1 MRRLLTLMT
10 VAMLSFGVVTAQN
23 RAITGKVTDSKG
35 APVPGATVKVKN
47 GATVAADNNG
57 DFQIK
62 AQTGDVLT
70 ISSIDFGT
78 ATVKVGTGSTLAV
91 SMIAKDNKLSEV
103 VVTTFGVQRQSKD
116 LGYSATSV
124 AAKDL
129 IVAKPIS
136 VANGL
141 TGKVA
146 GLQINTTNNGLFAPT
161 RITLRGNRSLSGNNQ
176 PLIVVDGAIFY
187 NDINT
192 LNPDD
197 IQTVNV
203 LKGSSASGVYGSD
216 ASNGV
221 LVITTKRG
229 TRGKS
234 SVTISSTVQA
244 EKLSY
249 MMNLQNEFG
258 ANGGEKYVNDFKDL
272 STMIPYENQNFG
284 PRFNGA
290 MVPLGRPVDDGSVNG
305 TVLMV
310 PYSPVPDQKQNFFQT
325 GMTLQNSVT
334 FQSGDENG
342 RFYLSAQDLSST
354 AIMPG
359 DKGHRDVF
367 RLGGARNYGIF
378 SVDYSVSYAYKNLS
392 TTNTGEVYQNVMNT
406 PANVPL
412 TGLSDWQNN
421 KFADLNGFYNDYFDN
436 PYWSI
441 ANTRNTTIDNNLTG
455 NIQATLKATNWLTFS
470 YRAAMTNL
478 SSKYTYTLSPQ
489 NYSLY
494 ARTDTRI
501 IYSKPDGSGVDT
513 VNESPKSDA
522 VSAGATGNPAQY
534 TNSNY
539 TNMLFTSDFL
549 ASINKQLSSDFSL
562 KATLGAAYI
571 DNQINGI
578 YLGASALI
586 VPVYNINNISG
597 TPNLGGTNSNYFRE
611 ANKFGYFGEAAL
623 SYKSWATVH
632 GSYRS
637 DQDSRLSEA
646 NRNIPYWDIDG
657 AFVISELIPSMASGR
672 SKVLNFLK
680 IRGAHS
686 ITGNI
691 SALGGG
697 SPYIADGAY
706 IINPT
711 YNVGA
716 GFPFGSL
723 GGYNQS
729 TLVPN
734 PNLKPETV
742 TENEVGLEMGMFN
755 NRISLGISAY
765 QSDLTDGIVQANTA
779 TSAGALAALL
789 NASNVQN
796 KGYEIELKTTV
807 VRDRDLT
814 WNLNANY
821 TYNQNEVKSINGG
834 VTQLALGGANGNA
847 FAILGKPFPAIQ
859 TRDWVRD
866 DQGRVIVDAVT
877 GNPSRTSGLT
887 YFGQAVPK
895 YILGINTNLTW
906 KFVTFSATVDYRGGA
921 KIFNAIGQYTD
932 FTGISAGSAE
942 TNRQPFVF
950 PNSVTVDANK
960 NSVPNTNITTT
971 DGNFDFWPGLYRNT
985 GGNYITSADA
995 WKLREVAIAFNLPT
1009 RLLNASKVIK
1019 GGSFI
1024 ISGRNL
1030 VMLRPKSNLW
1040 TDPEFSEDTSNA
1052 VGRTGTGQA
1061 PPTRI
1066 FSATLSLTF

>member
-1 MRRLLTLMT
+1 MRRLLTMMT
-10 VAMLSFGVVTAQN
+10 VAMLSFGVVTAQT
-23 RAITGKVTDSKG
+23 RTISGKVTDSKG
-35 APVPGATVKVKN
+35 VPVPGATVKVKN

-70 ISSIDFGT
+70 ISSIDFG
-78 ATVKVGTGSTLAV
+78 ASTVKVGTGSTIAV
-91 SMIAKDNKLSEV
+91 SMISKENKLSEV

-176 PLIVVDGAIFY
+176 PLLVVDGAIFY

-192 LNPDD
+192 INPDD
-197 IQTVNV
+197 IQSVNV
-203 LKGSSASGVYGSD
+203 LKGSSASAVYGSD

-234 SVTISSTVQA
+234 SVTVSSTVQA
-244 EKLSY
+244 ERLSY
-249 MMNLQNEFG
+249 MMNLQTQFG
-258 ANGGEKYVNDFKDL
+258 SNGGERFVNDFNDL
-272 STMIPYENQNFG
+272 SSYIPYENQNFG
-284 PRFNGA
+284 PRFNGKEVA
-290 MVPLGRPVDDGSVNG
+290 IGRPVEDN
-305 TVLMV
+305 TVLRV
-310 PYSPVPDQKQNFFQT
+310 PYAAIKNQKENFFQT
-325 GMTLQNSVT
+325 GMTYQNSVT

-342 RFYLSAQDLSST
+342 RFYLSAQDLKTT

-359 DKGHRDVF
+359 DEGHRDVF
-367 RLGGARNYGIF
+367 RIGGARNYGIF
-378 SVDYSVSYAYKNLS
+378 SADYSVSYAYKKLS
-392 TTNTGEVYQNVMNT
+392 TTNTAEVYQNVMNT
-406 PANVPL
+406 PAHVPL
-412 TGLSDWQNN
+412 TSLSDWQNN
-421 KFADLNGFYNDYFDN
+421 KFADLNGFYNDFFDN

-441 ANTRNTTIDNNLTG
+441 ANRRNNTIDNNLTG
-455 NIQATLKATNWLTFS
+455 NLQLSLQATKWLSFS
-470 YRAAMTNL
+470 YRAALTNL
-478 SSKYTYTLSPQ
+478 SSKYTYTQQPR
-489 NYSLY
+489 NYSVY

-501 IYSKPDGSGVDT
+501 PYSNPDGTLTDT
-513 VNESPKSDA
+513 VNESPKSNA
-522 VSAGATGNPAQY
+522 FQAGAAGVSASY
-534 TNSNY
+534 TNNNSS
-539 TNMLFTSDFL
+539 NMLITSDFL
-549 ASINKQLSSDFSL
+549 ASINKQISNDFSL

-571 DNQINGI
+571 DNQITGI
-578 YLGASALI
+578 YVNAPALI
-586 VPVYNINNISG
+586 LPVFNINNISG
-597 TPNLGGTNSNYFRE
+597 TTDLGGTNNNYFRE
-611 ANKFGYFGEAAL
+611 ANKLGYFGEAAL
-623 SYKSWATVH
+623 TYKSWATVH
-632 GSYRS
+632 GSYRT
-637 DQDSRLSEA
+637 DIDSRLSEA
-646 NRNIPYWDIDG
+646 NKNIPYYDVDA
-657 AFVISELIPSMASGR
+657 AFVISELIPSIASGR

-706 IINPT
+706 VINKT
-711 YNVGA
+711 FTVGS

-742 TENEVGLEMGMFN
+742 TENEVGLEMGLFN

-779 TSAGALAALL
+779 TSAGAFSALL

-796 KGYEIELKTTV
+796 KGYEIELKSTV
-807 VRDRDLT
+807 VKNRDIT

-821 TYNQNEVKSINGG
+821 TYNQNEVKSISGG
-834 VTQLALGGANGNA
+834 VQQLALGGANGNA
-847 FAILGKPFPAIQ
+847 YALVGKPFPAIQ

-866 DQGRVIVDAVT
+866 AQGRVIVDAVT
-877 GNPSRTSGLT
+877 GNPTRGSALT

-906 KFVTFSATVDYRGGA
+906 KFITFNATIDYRGGA
-921 KIFNAIGQYTD
+921 KIFNAIGEYTD
-932 FTGISAGSAE
+932 FTGISAGSAL

-950 PNSVTVDANK
+950 PNSVTLDAGK
-960 NSVPNTNITTT
+960 NSVPNTSTITD
-971 DGNFDFWPGLYRNT
+971 DGNFNFWPGLYSNT

-995 WKLREVAIAFNLPT
+995 WKLREVAIAFALPA
-1009 RLLNASKVIK
+1009 RLLTASKVIK
-1019 GGSFI
+1019 AASFI
-1024 ISGRNL
+1024 IAGRNL

-1052 VGRTGTGQA
+1052 VGRTGTNQA

>member
-1 MRRLLTLMT
+1 MMT
-10 VAMLSFGVVTAQN
+10 VAMLSFGVVAAQT
-23 RAITGKVTDSKG
+23 RVISGKVTDSKG

-47 GATVAADNNG
+47 GASVAADNNG

-62 AQTGDVLT
+62 AQTGDILT
-70 ISSIDFGT
+70 ISSIDFGAST
-78 ATVKVGTGSTLAV
+78 IKVGAGSTIAV
-91 SMIAKDNKLSEV
+91 SMISKENKLSEV

-116 LGYSATSV
+116 LGYSATTV

-176 PLIVVDGAIFY
+176 PLLVVDGAIFY

-192 LNPDD
+192 LNPED
-197 IQTVNV
+197 IQSVNV
-203 LKGSSASGVYGSD
+203 LKGSSASAVYGSD

-234 SVTISSTVQA
+234 SVTVSSTVQA
-244 EKLSY
+244 ERLSY
-249 MMNLQNEFG
+249 MMALQTQFG
-258 ANGGEKYVNDFKDL
+258 SNGGEKFVNDFNDL
-272 STMIPYENQNFG
+272 STYIPYENQNFG
-284 PRFNGA
+284 PRFNGKE
-290 MVPLGRPVDDGSVNG
+290 VPVGRPVEDNS
-305 TVLMV
+305 VLMI
-310 PYSPVPDQKQNFFQT
+310 PYAAIKNQKLNFFQT
-325 GMTLQNSVT
+325 GMTYQNSVT

-342 RFYLSAQDLSST
+342 RFYLSAQDLKTTS
-354 AIMPG
+354 IMPG
-359 DKGHRDVF
+359 DEGHRDVF
-367 RLGGARNYGIF
+367 RIGGARNYGIF
-378 SVDYSVSYAYKNLS
+378 SADYSVSYAYKKLS
-392 TTNTGEVYQNVMNT
+392 TTNTDEVYSNVLNT
-406 PANVPL
+406 PAHVPL
-412 TGLSDWQNN
+412 TSLSDWKNN
-421 KFADLNGFYNDYFDN
+421 KFADLNGFYNDYYDN

-441 ANTRNTTIDNNLTG
+441 ANQRNNTVDNNLTG
-455 NIQATLKATNWLTFS
+455 NLQLSLQATKWLTFS
-470 YRAAMTNL
+470 YRAALTNL
-478 SSKYTYTLSPQ
+478 SSKYTFTQQPKS
-489 NYSLY
+489 YSLY
-494 ARTDTRI
+494 ARTDKRVV
-501 IYSKPDGSGVDT
+501 YSKPDGTGVDT
-513 VNESPKSDA
+513 VKESPKSNA
-522 VSAGATGNPAQY
+522 FGAGAAGSPPSY
-534 TNSNY
+534 SNSNY
-539 TNMLFTSDFL
+539 SNMLITSDFL
-549 ASINKQLSSDFSL
+549 ASINKQLGNDFSL

-571 DNQINGI
+571 DNQITGI
-578 YLGASALI
+578 YVRAASLI
-586 VPVYNINNISG
+586 LPVFNINNISG
-597 TPNLGGTNSNYFRE
+597 TPDLGGTNSNYFRE
-611 ANKFGYFGEAAL
+611 ANKLGYFGEAAL
-623 SYKSWATVH
+623 TYKSWATVH
-632 GSYRS
+632 GSYRT
-637 DQDSRLSEA
+637 DIDSRLSEA
-646 NRNIPYWDIDG
+646 NKNIPYYDVDA
-657 AFVISELIPSMASGR
+657 AFVVSELIPSIASGR

-706 IINPT
+706 IINKT
-711 YNVGA
+711 FSVGS

-734 PNLKPETV
+734 PDLKPETV
-742 TENEVGLEMGMFN
+742 TENEIGLEMGLFN

-779 TSAGALAALL
+779 TSAGAFSALL

-796 KGYEIELKTTV
+796 KGYEIELKSTV
-807 VRDRDLT
+807 VRNRDIT

-821 TYNQNEVKSINGG
+821 TYNQNEVKSISGG
-834 VTQLALGGANGNA
+834 VQQLALGGANGNA
-847 FAILGKPFPAIQ
+847 FALVGKPFPAIQ

-866 DQGRVIVDAVT
+866 AQGRVIVDAVT
-877 GNPSRTSGLT
+877 GNPTRGSALT

-895 YILGINTNLTW
+895 YILGINSSLTW
-906 KFVTFSATVDYRGGA
+906 KFITFNATIDYRGGA
-921 KIFNAIGQYTD
+921 KIFNAIGNYTD
-932 FTGISAGSAE
+932 FTGISKGSAS

-950 PNSVTVDANK
+950 PNSVTLDDNK
-960 NSVPNTNITTT
+960 NSVPNTNTITD
-971 DGNFDFWPGLYRNT
+971 DGNFNFWPGLYRSV

-995 WKLREVAIAFNLPT
+995 WKLREVAIAFQLPN
-1009 RLLNASKVIK
+1009 RLLTASKVIK
-1019 GGSFI
+1019 AASFI

-1030 VMLRPKSNLW
+1030 VMLRPKTNLW

>member
-1 MRRLLTLMT
+1 MRRLLTMMT
-10 VAMLSFGVVTAQN
+10 VAMLSFGVVAAQT
-23 RAITGKVTDSKG
+23 RVISGKVTDSKG

-47 GATVAADNNG
+47 GASVAADNNG

-62 AQTGDVLT
+62 AQTGDILT
-70 ISSIDFGT
+70 ISSIDFGAST
-78 ATVKVGTGSTLAV
+78 IKVGAGSTIAV
-91 SMIAKDNKLSEV
+91 SMISKENKLSEV

-116 LGYSATSV
+116 LGYSATTV

-176 PLIVVDGAIFY
+176 PLLVVDGAIFY

-192 LNPDD
+192 LNPED
-197 IQTVNV
+197 IQSVNV
-203 LKGSSASGVYGSD
+203 LKGSSASAVYGSD

-234 SVTISSTVQA
+234 SVTVSSTVQA
-244 EKLSY
+244 ERLSY
-249 MMNLQNEFG
+249 MMALQTQFG
-258 ANGGEKYVNDFKDL
+258 SNGGEKFVNDFNDL
-272 STMIPYENQNFG
+272 STYIPYENQNFG
-284 PRFNGA
+284 PRFNGKE
-290 MVPLGRPVDDGSVNG
+290 VPVGRPVEDNS
-305 TVLMV
+305 VLMI
-310 PYSPVPDQKQNFFQT
+310 PYAAIKNQKLNFFQT
-325 GMTLQNSVT
+325 GMTYQNSVT

-342 RFYLSAQDLSST
+342 RFYLSAQDLKTTS
-354 AIMPG
+354 IMPG
-359 DKGHRDVF
+359 DEGHRDVF
-367 RLGGARNYGIF
+367 RIGGARNYGIF
-378 SVDYSVSYAYKNLS
+378 SADYSVSYAYKKLS
-392 TTNTGEVYQNVMNT
+392 TTNTDEVYSNVLNT
-406 PANVPL
+406 PAHVPL
-412 TGLSDWQNN
+412 TSLSDWKNN
-421 KFADLNGFYNDYFDN
+421 KFADLNGFYNDYYDN

-441 ANTRNTTIDNNLTG
+441 ANQRNNTVDNNLTG
-455 NIQATLKATNWLTFS
+455 NLQLSLQATKWLTFS
-470 YRAAMTNL
+470 YRAALTNL
-478 SSKYTYTLSPQ
+478 SSKYTFTQQPKS
-489 NYSLY
+489 YSLY
-494 ARTDTRI
+494 ARTDKRVV
-501 IYSKPDGSGVDT
+501 YSKPDGTGVDT
-513 VNESPKSDA
+513 VKESPKSNA
-522 VSAGATGNPAQY
+522 FGAGAAGSPPSY
-534 TNSNY
+534 SNSNY
-539 TNMLFTSDFL
+539 SNMLITSDFL
-549 ASINKQLSSDFSL
+549 ASINKQLGNDFSL

-571 DNQINGI
+571 DNQITGI
-578 YLGASALI
+578 YVRAASLI
-586 VPVYNINNISG
+586 LPVFNINNISG
-597 TPNLGGTNSNYFRE
+597 TPDLGGTNSNYFRE
-611 ANKFGYFGEAAL
+611 ANKLGYFGEAAL
-623 SYKSWATVH
+623 TYKSWATVH
-632 GSYRS
+632 GSYRT
-637 DQDSRLSEA
+637 DIDSRLSEA
-646 NRNIPYWDIDG
+646 NKNIPYYDVDA
-657 AFVISELIPSMASGR
+657 AFVVSELIPSIASGR

-706 IINPT
+706 IINKT
-711 YNVGA
+711 FSVGS

-734 PNLKPETV
+734 PDLKPETV
-742 TENEVGLEMGMFN
+742 TENEIGLEMGLFN

-779 TSAGALAALL
+779 TSAGAFSALL

-796 KGYEIELKTTV
+796 KGYEIELKSTV
-807 VRDRDLT
+807 VRNRDIT

-821 TYNQNEVKSINGG
+821 TYNQNEVKSISGG
-834 VTQLALGGANGNA
+834 VQQLALGGANGNA
-847 FAILGKPFPAIQ
+847 FALVGKPFPAIQ

-866 DQGRVIVDAVT
+866 AQGRVIVDAVT
-877 GNPSRTSGLT
+877 GNPTRGSALT

-895 YILGINTNLTW
+895 YILGINSSLTW
-906 KFVTFSATVDYRGGA
+906 KFITFNATIDYRGGA
-921 KIFNAIGQYTD
+921 KIFNAIGNYTD
-932 FTGISAGSAE
+932 FTGISKGSAS

-950 PNSVTVDANK
+950 PNSVTLDDNK
-960 NSVPNTNITTT
+960 NSVPNTNTITD
-971 DGNFDFWPGLYRNT
+971 DGNFNFWPGLYRSV

-995 WKLREVAIAFNLPT
+995 WKLREVAIAFQLPN
-1009 RLLNASKVIK
+1009 RLLTASKVIK
-1019 GGSFI
+1019 AASFI

-1030 VMLRPKSNLW
+1030 VMLRPKTNLW